1 MAKHLLV
8 SERCLIF
15 RNTPLR
21 YNQRALEKRMNERHE
36 QLMAQAWIEF
46 APDAKAVT
54 NRFAELIVAECLS
67 IVKSN
72 TYSPNGEY
80 DYSYSDEDSAADRRA
95 ETIYEEIAYRFGVA
109 E

>member
-1 MAKHLLV
+1 
-8 SERCLIF
+8 
-15 RNTPLR
+15 
-21 YNQRALEKRMNERHE
+21 MNERIK
-36 QLMAQAWIEF
+36 QLAQQAQKVVAYTDGGYTEI
-46 APDAKAVT
+46 KALDQEK
-54 NRFAELIVAECLS
+54 FAELIVAECLS

-72 TYSPNGEY
+72 TYGTNGEY